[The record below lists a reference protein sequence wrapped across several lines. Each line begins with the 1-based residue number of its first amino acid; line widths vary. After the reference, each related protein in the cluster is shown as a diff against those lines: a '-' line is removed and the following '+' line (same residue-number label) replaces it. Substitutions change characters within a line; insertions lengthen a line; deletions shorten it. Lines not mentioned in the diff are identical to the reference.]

1 MPLIFFGSFSTF
13 HQNFT
18 DNLVSSLWIEPVG
31 SRGMQVSSK
40 NVPIKSFLS
49 RLAYTQVATLSVY
62 SYLFAAMFAHQFL
75 QPPEENLD
83 KDVFPTLNIT
93 FSTTDP
99 FKYHSP
105 DIYVP
110 VFTIL
115 EFIGYMG
122 WIKVAETLLNPWGDD
137 DEDFQI
143 NYLIDRNFQ
152 VNNFELKA
160 IWSSK

>member
-1 MPLIFFGSFSTF
+1 MTIRLI
-13 HQNFT
+13 
-18 DNLVSSLWIEPVG
+18 P
-31 SRGMQVSSK
+31 
-40 NVPIKSFLS
+40 
-49 RLAYTQVATLSVY
+49 AYTQVATLSVY
-62 SYLFAAMFAHQFL
+62 SYLFSALFAAQFL
-75 QPPEENLD
+75 IPPEGNLD
-83 KDVFPTLNIT
+83 HDVFPHLNIT

-99 FKYHSP
+99 FDHHTP

-110 VFTIL
+110 IFTIL

-152 VNNFELKA
+152 VPVQ
-160 IWSSK
+160 

>member
-1 MPLIFFGSFSTF
+1 MNCKSPVSEATTAQAFTYHFFLQDRYLPVLFVSF
-13 HQNFT
+13 
-18 DNLVSSLWIEPVG
+18 
-31 SRGMQVSSK
+31 
-40 NVPIKSFLS
+40 
-49 RLAYTQVATLSVY
+49 LAYTQVATLSVY
-62 SYLFAAMFAHQFL
+62 SYLFMSMFTHQYL
-75 QPPEENLD
+75 LPDGENLD
-83 KDVFPTLNIT
+83 RDTFPSLNIT
-93 FSTTDP
+93 FSTSETYL
-99 FKYHSP
+99 KHTP
-105 DIYVP
+105 DIYIP
-110 VFTIL
+110 IFGIL